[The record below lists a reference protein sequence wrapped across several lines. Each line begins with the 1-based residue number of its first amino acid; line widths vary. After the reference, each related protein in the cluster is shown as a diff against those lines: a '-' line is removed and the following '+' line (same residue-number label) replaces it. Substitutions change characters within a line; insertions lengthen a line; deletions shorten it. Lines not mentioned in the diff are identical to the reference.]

1 VIYQNTLE
9 FAQAQDNNDQLNNY
23 KEQFYHPII
32 DGKDVLYF
40 TGHSLGLQPK
50 TVYNEIKVELD
61 RWAQLGVE
69 GYFRGTPPWVSCC
82 ELLTPI
88 MARLVGAKN
97 SEVVCMN
104 TLTTNLHLLFASF
117 YRPTKQRYK
126 IICEDTIFSTDR
138 YVLETQVLLHGFDP
152 NETIIEVAPREGEHL
167 IREEDILDTITKHG
181 EEIAMVF
188 FGGVNYLTG
197 QFFNLDTLTK
207 AAHNVGAYA
216 GFDLA
221 HAVGNLPLKLHDWNV
236 DFAAWCSYKY
246 LNGGPANIAGIFI
259 NEKHFELPRL
269 GGWWGSDKETRF
281 NMEKYFSPMASAE
294 GWQLSNASVI
304 GVSMLKASL
313 DIFDQAGIDNLRKKS
328 IELTGYLEFVIN
340 HYANKS
346 LQIITPKE
354 VEQRGCQLS
363 IKLIDMNRT
372 FRNAEKF
379 LDTLAIRGVVVDY
392 RKPDIIRVAP
402 VPLYNSFQDIFY
414 FGKILKEN
422 THG

>member
-9 FAQAQDNNDQLNNY
+9 FAQAQDNNDHLNCY
-23 KEQFYHPII
+23 KEQFHQPAI
-32 DGKDVLYF
+32 DSEDVLYF
-40 TGHSLGLQPK
+40 AGHSLGLQPK
-50 TVYNEIKVELD
+50 TVRAAIELELD
-61 RWAQLGVE
+61 TWAQLGVD
-69 GYFRGTPPWVSCC
+69 GYFSGDTPWVSCC
-82 ELLTPI
+82 ELLTPAI
-88 MARLVGAKN
+88 ARLVGAKE

-126 IICEDTIFSTDR
+126 IICEDSIFPTDR
-138 YVLETQVLLHGFDP
+138 YVLETQARFHGFDP
-152 NETIIEVAPREGEHL
+152 NEVIIEVAPRKGEHL
-167 IREEDILDTITKHG
+167 IQEEDILAAITKHG
-181 EEIAMVF
+181 EETAIVF

-197 QFFNLDTLTK
+197 QFFDLNILTK
-207 AAHNVGAYA
+207 AAHDVGAYA

-221 HAVGNLPLKLHDWNV
+221 HAVGNLPLKLHAWNV

-269 GGWWGSDKETRF
+269 GGWWGNDKETRF
-281 NMEKYFSPMASAE
+281 NMEKHFSPMASAE

-313 DIFDQAGIDNLRKKS
+313 DIFDQVGIDNLREKS
-328 IELTGYLEFVIN
+328 INLTGYLEFIINEVIWDR
-340 HYANKS
+340 YPIKP

-363 IKLIDMNRT
+363 VKLIDTNYNVFNMLSQ
-372 FRNAEKF
+372 A
-379 LDTLAIRGVVVDY
+379 GVIIDF
-392 RKPDIIRVAP
+392 RKPDIIRIAP

-414 FGKILKEN
+414 FGEQLRRVLY
-422 THG
+422 